1 MKLIA
6 EIGQAHDGSLGNLL
20 SMVRKLCSLRVD
32 IVKIQH
38 HIADA
43 ESSEHEQFRKKF
55 SVQDATRQAYW
66 RRMEI
71 PLEVMREIKSMVE
84 AAGKQFLCTPFSLRA
99 VDELEI
105 IGVDSYKIGSA
116 DVGNR
121 LLLRRIAETGKPVII
136 SSGTK
141 DEAAMDAAIELL
153 RPVAASLTVMHCT
166 SAYPTPLNS
175 VDLLGIDRLRARYE
189 LPVGLSD
196 HSGLIWPTVFALAHA
211 ATHAEV
217 HFTWSRDQ
225 FGPDTTSSL
234 TANEIETIADSI
246 AAWKSTHD
254 SVGDSE
260 VSTELE
266 RVRTVFT
273 RSVRLRKALV
283 LGEEVSLEHLECFKP
298 SGIGIDTHTAE
309 LLLGRRARQPLA
321 AGTVLTA
328 GLVQDV
334 FSA

>member
-6 EIGQAHDGSLGNLL
+6 EIGQAHDGSIGNLL
-20 SMVRKLCSLRVD
+20 SMVRKLCTLRVD
-32 IVKIQH
+32 IIKLQH
-38 HIADA
+38 HIAEA
-43 ESSEHEQFRKKF
+43 ESSDHEQFRTKF
-55 SVQDATRQAYW
+55 SVQDLNRQAYW
-66 RRMEI
+66 RRMQI

-84 AAGKQFLCTPFSLRA
+84 AADKEFLCTPFSLQA
-99 VDELEI
+99 VDELEVL
-105 IGVDSYKIGSA
+105 GVASYKIGSA
-116 DVGNR
+116 DVGNH
-121 LLLRRIAETGKPVII
+121 LLLRRIAETGKPIII

-153 RPVAASLTVMHCT
+153 RPAAASLTLMHCT

-175 VDLLGIDRLRARYE
+175 VDLQGIDRLRARYN

-234 TANEIETIADSI
+234 TADEIETITDAI
-246 AAWKSTHD
+246 AAWKSAHEA
-254 SVGDSE
+254 VGDPG
-260 VSTELE
+260 VATELE

-273 RSVRLRKALV
+273 RSVRLRKALRA
-283 LGEEVSLEHLECFKP
+283 GEAVSLSHLECFKP
-298 SGIGIDTHTAE
+298 SGIGIDTQTAE
-309 LLLGRRARQPLA
+309 RLLGRQARHSIE

-328 GLVQDV
+328 GLVREV
-334 FSA
+334 FGT